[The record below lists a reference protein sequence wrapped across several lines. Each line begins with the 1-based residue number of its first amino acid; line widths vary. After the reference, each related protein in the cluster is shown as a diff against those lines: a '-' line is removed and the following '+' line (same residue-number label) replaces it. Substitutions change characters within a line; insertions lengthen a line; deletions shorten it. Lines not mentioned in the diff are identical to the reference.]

1 MVYEFENLQQFEND
15 IKKYEYI
22 YLAAAGCYGEI
33 TGRYLNNKNI
43 DWEGYVD
50 NNCLLHGK
58 TLNGK
63 KITSP
68 DKIKKKEKS
77 LIIICTIMCAE
88 EIENQLCLLGI
99 PQENIYLI
107 KKRNI
112 WELMTSMLDMTQ
124 EYMNRLK
131 KLKGLGPKYHRCFVI
146 GTGPSLTIKDLNMLK
161 NEFTF
166 STNAIVNCFGMSTWR
181 PTCYCVD
188 DPAAKKIHVDE
199 YGIERLAKECRY
211 VICSMRSGMSQF
223 ADKYDNLFFYRSF
236 DEYQED
242 GSPLFSEDVLAN
254 VYCGGTTLYGIL
266 QIALWMGFDE
276 VYLLGVDLG
285 FAIEK
290 HLDGT
295 IEKKEKN
302 TARAEFL
309 KRENDTKPIY
319 EIEKILRGYRVVKE
333 YAEEHGIMIKN
344 ATRGGKL
351 DIFKRINLED
361 IIGNN
366 E

>member
-1 MVYEFENLQQFEND
+1 MVYEFENLQQFEED
-15 IKKYEYI
+15 IKKYKYI

-43 DWEGYVD
+43 NWEGYVD
-50 NNCLLHGK
+50 NNGSLHGK

-63 KITSP
+63 KIISP
-68 DKIKKKEKS
+68 NEVKNKESS
-77 LIIICTIMCAE
+77 LIVICTIMCAE

-99 PQENIYLI
+99 LRENIYLI

-112 WELMTSMLDMTQ
+112 WELMTSKLDMTR
-124 EYMNRLK
+124 ENMDRLK
-131 KLKGLGPKYHRCFVI
+131 KLKGFGEKYHRCFVI

-166 STNAIVNCFGMSTWR
+166 STNAIVNCFDMCTWR
-181 PTCYCVD
+181 PMCYCVD
-188 DPAAKKIHVDE
+188 DPAAKKRYVDE
-199 YGIERLAKECRY
+199 YGIERLAGECRY

-242 GSPLFSEDVLAN
+242 GSPLFSEDILKN

-266 QIALWMGFDE
+266 QIALWMGFKE

-295 IEKKEKN
+295 IERKAQKTASANFIKN
-302 TARAEFL
+302 RN
-309 KRENDTKPIY
+309 KMQPIY
-319 EIEKILRGYRVVKE
+319 EIDKILRGYYVIKR
-333 YAEEHGIMIKN
+333 YAQEHGVKIEN

-351 DIFKRINLED
+351 EIFNRVNLD
-361 IIGNN
+361 TLFC
-366 E
+366 